1 MKVSEL
7 IENLEEVKSEHGDV
21 DVYFV
26 NDQYEAEPI
35 RWAGA
40 SVFAEGGSFNGD
52 GLGPIAEE
60 DLDEYDETFVAVE
73 LQ

>member
-1 MKVSEL
+1 MRISGV
-7 IENLEEVKSEHGDV
+7 IEALEEARAAEGDV

-35 RWAGA
+35 RWAGI
-40 SVFAEGGSFNGD
+40 STFAEGGSFSGD
-52 GLGPIAEE
+52 GLGPVAEGDE
-60 DLDEYDETFVAVE
+60 DEYDEVFKAVE